1 MQVCAFAKKCPNDN
15 CTQIVDYTEDIVKYP
30 IISAIADEEI
40 KKDVFGYADLDSKSL
55 SNTISLPET
64 KEMAAEVMSTEYS
77 NSNFNMAVHQ
87 QGKQKS
93 SKNFDLNSLRK
104 LNVKRVTNRCQNLSY
119 VKARLKSLAIVLIA
133 GMRNALML
141 VTPSGQ
147 YLML

>member
-1 MQVCAFAKKCPNDN
+1 
-15 CTQIVDYTEDIVKYP
+15 
-30 IISAIADEEI
+30 
-40 KKDVFGYADLDSKSL
+40 
-55 SNTISLPET
+55 
-64 KEMAAEVMSTEYS
+64 MAAEVMSTEYS